1 MALFDP
7 LPIRGVTLRN
17 RICVSPMCQ
26 YSSTDGFAD
35 DWHLVHLGQFASGGA
50 AVVFTEATAVVPEG
64 RISPH
69 DLGIYHGAHT
79 EMLARI
85 ARFVHSQGA
94 LMGMQ
99 LAHAGRKAST
109 ARPWEGAK
117 PLSVGRGG
125 WTPIVAPSAIP
136 FAEGFQVPSALDKV
150 GIDRVLDA
158 FGVAAQRARDIGIDV
173 IEIHAAHGYLLHTF
187 FSPVSNTRQ
196 DEYGGAFE
204 NRVRL
209 LLEVVDRVRSVWPDS
224 APLFVRISSTDW
236 HDGGWTIDDSV
247 ALARLLRDRGVDV
260 IDCSSGGNVAGV
272 KIPVGPGY
280 QVPFAERIRRDAGI
294 ATGAVGMIT
303 DPAQAEA
310 IVGEGKADLVLLAR
324 EMLRDPHWPLR
335 AARTLGAEVRW
346 PPQYVRAK

>member
-7 LPIRGVTLRN
+7 LTIRGATLRN

-35 DWHLVHLGQFASGGA
+35 DWHLMHLGQFAAGGA
-50 AVVFTEATAVVPEG
+50 AIVFTEAAAVTPEG

-69 DLGIYHGAHT
+69 DLGIYHDAHA
-79 EMLARI
+79 EMLSRI

-117 PLSVGRGG
+117 PLSVSAGG
-125 WTPIVAPSAIP
+125 WTSIVAPSAIP
-136 FAEGFQVPSALDKV
+136 FAEGFQTPDALDHA
-150 GIDRVLDA
+150 GMARVIDA
-158 FGVAAQRARDIGIDV
+158 FVVAAQRARDIGIDV
-173 IEIHAAHGYLLHTF
+173 VEIHAAHGYLLHAF
-187 FSPVSNTRQ
+187 LSPLSNARQ
-196 DEYGGAFE
+196 DEYGGTFA

-209 LLEVVDRVRSVWPDS
+209 LLEVVDRVRGVWPDS

-236 HDGGWTIDDSV
+236 HESGWSIDDSV

-272 KIPVGPGY
+272 RIPVGPGY
-280 QVPFAERIRRDAGI
+280 QVPFAERIRRDANI

-310 IVGEGKADLVLLAR
+310 IVADGKADIVLLAR
-324 EMLRDPHWPLR
+324 EMLRDPHWPFR